1 MNERTVQWVLLRDWD
16 YLRRCLRLPLV
27 RRFAENL
34 GTEYGILDFVLQTT
48 DPTANLA
55 VVELETGVDSH
66 GKLEFCIEQVTRYKQ
81 VTFPPHKVLH
91 VILYAEDVTPD
102 QLAQELQ
109 QKSAQ
114 IGVVLRT
121 YQIAEVEQ
129 LYQKL
134 LKDLAKN
141 VGIPLGPTVA
151 MDVCYLRWI
160 NTLVK
165 PFVDKQAA
173 ELPVDVF
180 YQDGRPSVF
189 GSRTTYGVRKRL
201 SQDFE
206 LITEKKVRGEK
217 VLALTELGQRF
228 ADALAPDM
236 LVGTA
241 QTPPLSAEQ
250 RRILLESLTNG
261 RILSCKANIYY
272 FLRFVHITEGLWVP
286 RSSTPEPSSSND
298 PAYRY
303 WQLVTALLDKH
314 YAWRTITDFL
324 AFTCNQCEELGLVE
338 RLHGHHRHHQQVVLT
353 SLGSRVLGLL
363 ELDLHLKRERI
374 QIPLQVE

>member
-1 MNERTVQWVLLRDWD
+1 MNERTVQWVLLREWN
-16 YLRRCLRLPLV
+16 YLKRCLQLPII

-34 GTEYGILDFVLQTT
+34 GTEHGILDFVLQIT

-55 VVELETGVDSH
+55 VVELETGVDSR

-81 VTFPPHKVLH
+81 VTFPPYKVSH
-91 VILYAEDVTPD
+91 VILYAEDVTPGP
-102 QLAQELQ
+102 LAQELQ
-109 QKSAQ
+109 RTSAQ

-121 YQIAEVEQ
+121 YRIAEVEE

-151 MDVCYLRWI
+151 MDVCYLRWL

-165 PFVDKQAA
+165 PFVDQQAT

-189 GSRTTYGVRKRL
+189 RSRTTYGVRKRL
-201 SQDFE
+201 GQDFE
-206 LITEKKVRGEK
+206 LITEKKVNGEK

-228 ADALAPDM
+228 ADAFAPDV

-241 QTPPLSAEQ
+241 PTPPLSAEQ
-250 RRILLESLTNG
+250 RRILLESWTNG
-261 RILSCKANIYY
+261 RIPSCKANI
-272 FLRFVHITEGLWVP
+272 
-286 RSSTPEPSSSND
+286 
-298 PAYRY
+298 
-303 WQLVTALLDKH
+303 
-314 YAWRTITDFL
+314 
-324 AFTCNQCEELGLVE
+324 CEELGLVE
-338 RLHGHHRHHQQVVLT
+338 RLHGQHHHHQQVVLT

-363 ELDLHLKRERI
+363 ELDLHLKRERM